1 MVLNLA
7 ISESFQTVNL
17 ETLDF
22 PAQLLVDYVRVYQRK
37 GKTNIGCDGKDNSMP
52 TTGYIQDHLV
62 AYSSESPSFFH
73 LCSILL
79 SYLVLS
85 SHFNLT
91 QHTG

>member
-62 AYSSESPSFFH
+62 AYSSESLCPSFIYVPSFFR
-73 LCSILL
+73 I
-79 SYLVLS
+79 SYSL
-85 SHFNLT
+85 
-91 QHTG
+91 G